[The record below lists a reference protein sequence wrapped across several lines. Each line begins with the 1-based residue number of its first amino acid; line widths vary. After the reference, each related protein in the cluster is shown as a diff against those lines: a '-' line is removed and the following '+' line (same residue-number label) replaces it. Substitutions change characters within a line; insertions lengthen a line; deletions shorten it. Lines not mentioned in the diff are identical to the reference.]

1 MDAQRICNILDEH
14 AKPIAQGHCLELEVI
29 GLPIDEFAAR
39 FSQAFGEGV
48 GAAHGGC
55 RFRSL
60 RCYADNASR
69 HWGVD
74 LAVGYFRSLLTPELS
89 RAAKRRQLE

>member
-1 MDAQRICNILDEH
+1 
-14 AKPIAQGHCLELEVI
+14 
-29 GLPIDEFAAR
+29 
-39 FSQAFGEGV
+39 AFGEGV

-74 LAVGYFRSLLTPELS
+74 LAVGYFRSLLSEHRNIPCFPQPGKNPRNLPTRFVPG
-89 RAAKRRQLE
+89 RNFAAKIINALIPVILTGF